1 MNKNTSY
8 CARIGSFCIRGFQQ
22 GLIHFVLDRNLLSNR
37 SLRTFL
43 NQNGQIFAI
52 KYIIAILRKKSHFF
66 SLCGLL

>member
-8 CARIGSFCIRGFQQ
+8 CVRIGSFCIR

-52 KYIIAILRKKSHFF
+52 KYIIAILRKKSQFF